1 MTSTHGH
8 TPPLLGEPCTCSP
21 SPKETSRPSRE
32 ALAFR
37 LQVDMGAAEAPE
49 LLTEC
54 TAPPWG
60 LGRTM
65 VQPCL
70 GKVRSL
76 PRAAPR
82 GARRSSPKGRAT
94 REGRGRPEAPCA
106 CSHCPYLQP
115 SSLRWATGVQ
125 RQLGKPCPWE
135 LTPSSCAHAHV
146 VCASVQPCGPP
157 QGRWGL
163 SGDQTPARHR
173 GRVWMG
179 LGSCLRPWAQ
189 LRWGGA
195 QIGSELPMTPQVC
208 RPGSRLCVARG
219 HGRVVWTDLEPGR
232 GG

>member
-1 MTSTHGH
+1 MHC
-8 TPPLLGEPCTCSP
+8 TPLGPG
-21 SPKETSRPSRE
+21 
-32 ALAFR
+32 A
-37 LQVDMGAAEAPE
+37 DHGAALP
-49 LLTEC
+49 
-54 TAPPWG
+54 
-60 LGRTM
+60 
-65 VQPCL
+65 
-70 GKVRSL
+70 GKSQVS
-76 PRAAPR
+76 
-82 GARRSSPKGRAT
+82 AT
-94 REGRGRPEAPCA
+94 RSPTWCPQELPEGPGYQGGAGGPEAPCA
-106 CSHCPYLQP
+106 CSRCPYLQP

-179 LGSCLRPWAQ
+179 LGSCLRPRAQ